1 MQYLSFSIISIEL
14 EAEHRIFMRETISRT
29 DKGQPR
35 PKYIF
40 NKMCVVMPYFITFL
54 KLVSVLIQAICIPQ
68 CVSYRYNSLS
78 NTKFLHNTSVCIN
91 PDTTLYVF
99 LRYLSF
105 KIELTAI
112 PQYVSIQIQ
121 YSLYFLVY
129 IYISTHQETITLI
142 L

>member
-78 NTKFLHNTSVCIN
+78 NTRFLILQSVSTRIRRSIYS
-91 PDTTLYVF
+91 LGI
-99 LRYLSF
+99 YLSRQNS
-105 KIELTAI
+105 L
-112 PQYVSIQIQ
+112 QYLSMYQSRYNTLCISQSI
-121 YSLYFLVY
+121 S
-129 IYISTHQETITLI
+129 IYQHTRKQL